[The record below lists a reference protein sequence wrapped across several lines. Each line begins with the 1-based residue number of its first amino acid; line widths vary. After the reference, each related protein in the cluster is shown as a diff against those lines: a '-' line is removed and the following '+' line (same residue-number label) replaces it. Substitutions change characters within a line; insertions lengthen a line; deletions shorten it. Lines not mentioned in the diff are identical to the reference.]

1 MKNKQNLENDV
12 ALFEINNPLDSNSLD
27 LKTLKKMDD
36 FLNIVG
42 NGKYRY
48 LIITGKGKLFS
59 SGVNLK
65 KFSYPEWEKNP
76 LGNICNKI
84 ENLKIPSICVLNG
97 SVFGGAFELAL
108 SCDFRIGHK
117 DMIARMP
124 PAKIGINYEADGI
137 RRIINILGYQFAK
150 RILILGE
157 KFDANQL
164 FEIGFLDFL
173 EDNKFSIKKRLLK
186 LDKSISENAPLAVEG
201 MKKTIL
207 EFFNDKF
214 DDEKAKKR
222 VKDCFLSADFEEGLN
237 AFKQK
242 RRAKFIGK

>member
-1 MKNKQNLENDV
+1 MKNKQNLGNDV
-12 ALFEINNPLDSNSLD
+12 ALFEINNPLSSNSLD
-27 LKTLKKMDD
+27 LKTLKKIDD
-36 FLNIVG
+36 FLNKVE

-48 LIITGKGKLFS
+48 VIITGKGKLFS

-65 KFSYPEWEKNP
+65 KFSHTEWEKNP

-84 ENLKIPSICVLNG
+84 ENLKIPSICILNG

-117 DMIARMP
+117 DMFARMP
-124 PAKIGINYEADGI
+124 PAKIGINYEPDGI
-137 RRIINILGYQFAK
+137 RRIINILGYQIAK

-157 KFDANQL
+157 KFDADQL
-164 FEIGFLDFL
+164 LKIGFLDFL
-173 EDNKFSIKKRLLK
+173 EDNQFSTGKRLLK

-207 EFFNDKF
+207 EFFNNKF